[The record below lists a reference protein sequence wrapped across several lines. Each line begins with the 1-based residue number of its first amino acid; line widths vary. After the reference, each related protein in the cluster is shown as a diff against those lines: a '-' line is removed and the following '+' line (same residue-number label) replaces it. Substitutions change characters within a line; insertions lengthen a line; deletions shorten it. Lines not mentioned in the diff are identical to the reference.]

1 MEALERLDVTPTCHC
16 DECSDADR
24 PPTTAQLARLVQ
36 ANRDRLLALAR
47 RQGLSPVEAFD
58 CVQEAFQTYLRL
70 SQARSIGDAPDDG
83 ARLLAAIVRNEVRT
97 RRRRNTLAR
106 ERLASDD
113 AVDGLLDGHLLADE
127 LLSRAEDTARL
138 RHCVTTL
145 SEIQRAVVT
154 LRMLDEIA
162 GERVAGTL
170 GLSPENVA
178 VLLHR
183 AKAALRGCMAEG
195 ERVDAD

>member
-1 MEALERLDVTPTCHC
+1 MTDVLPACRC

-47 RQGLSPVEAFD
+47 RQGLSPAEAFD

-70 SQARSIGDAPDDG
+70 PQAQSIGDAPEDG
-83 ARLLAAIVRNEVRT
+83 ARLLAAIVRNGGRT
-97 RRRRNTLAR
+97 RRRRNAVAR
-106 ERLASDD
+106 QRAANDD
-113 AVDGLLDGHLLADE
+113 AVDELRDGHLLADE
-127 LLSRAEDTARL
+127 LLSQAEEKARL

-145 SEIQRAVVT
+145 SEVQRAVVT
-154 LRMLDEIA
+154 LRMLDEVA
-162 GERVAGTL
+162 GERVASTL

-183 AKAALRGCMAEG
+183 AKAALRGCMAEA
-195 ERVDAD
+195 ERADAD

>member
-1 MEALERLDVTPTCHC
+1 MEALEKLDVTPACHC
-16 DECSDADR
+16 DECSGDAP
-24 PPTTAQLARLVQ
+24 PPTAAQLARLVQ
-36 ANRDRLLALAR
+36 ANRVRLLALAR

-70 SQARSIGDAPDDG
+70 PQARSIGDAPDDG

-97 RRRRNTLAR
+97 RRRRNTVAR
-106 ERLASDD
+106 ERSASDG
-113 AVDGLLDGHLLADE
+113 AVDELLDGHLLADE

-145 SEIQRAVVT
+145 SEVQRAVVT
-154 LRMLDEIA
+154 LRMLDEVA
-162 GERVAGTL
+162 GERVATTL

-183 AKAALRGCMAEG
+183 AKAALRGCMAEA